1 MLNIQYIQNE
11 IRIEGFHSIYYFEHG
26 KEFYHAPEQHNCWEM
41 VFVDSGEI
49 IAVTDGVGCPISES
63 CAIFHEPNEPHTHI
77 SNGEESNNMF
87 IISFVSDS
95 PAMRFFKKKTFVL
108 DNASKTLLKLFIQEA
123 KNELGAIQGD
133 FSKRTPLKFNYNS
146 FGSTQLMAS
155 YFEEF
160 LIKLIRLGGK
170 KIQSTAETRQI
181 AKNSTAELIE
191 TYLKKNL
198 YKNITMADICKQFY
212 LGKSQLSQIFKEHT
226 GKSPMIYY
234 ADLKTEEAKKMLRDG
249 KLSISEI
256 AEILGFSCIHSFS
269 RSFKNATGFSPMQY
283 KKSVY

>member
-49 IAVTDGVGCPISES
+49 IAVTDGIGYPLTEG

-77 SNGEESNNMF
+77 SNGNESNNMLVV
-87 IISFVSDS
+87 SFLCDS
-95 PAMRFFKKKTFVL
+95 PSMRFFKKKTFIL
-108 DNASKTLLKLFIQEA
+108 DKASRTLLKLFMQEA
-123 KNELGAIQGD
+123 KNELGEIQGD
-133 FSKRTPLKFNYNS
+133 YKKRKRLKFNYAS

-160 LIKLIRLGGK
+160 LIKLIRLGGT
-170 KIQSTAETRQI
+170 KIHTTAETRQI
-181 AKNSTAELIE
+181 AKNSTVELIE
-191 TYLKKNL
+191 NYLKKNI
-198 YKNITMADICKQFY
+198 YENITMQDICNHFY
-212 LGKSQLSQIFKEHT
+212 LGKSQLNQLFKDYT
-226 GKSPMIYY
+226 NKSPMQYY
-234 ADLKTEEAKKMLRDG
+234 AHLKTEAAKKMLRDG

-256 AEILGFSCIHSFS
+256 SEMLGFSCIHSFS